1 MGLSSHLAAVR
12 NPIQALEALAVRLE
26 VRELSSR
33 VPSSVQTVSLAFQS
47 GASGAAAALI
57 MIVLAFA
64 MLRRLRRKN
73 CLCHNRGLEE
83 VVPSLPYRK
92 RNVDVEMA
100 SVDTSELDVSVWMLT
115 YQPEVCGI

>member
-1 MGLSSHLAAVR
+1 MGLSSHLVAVR

-26 VRELSSR
+26 VRVLSSR
-33 VPSSVQTVSLAFQS
+33 VPSSVQKFSFAFQS

-57 MIVLAFA
+57 MITLAFA
-64 MLRRLRRKN
+64 VLRRSRRKN
-73 CLCHNRGLEE
+73 SLCHNRGLEE

-92 RNVDVEMA
+92 RNVDVEA
-100 SVDTSELDVSVWMLT
+100 APVDTPELDVSVWMLT